1 VSDTVYTRRPS
12 KPSEVHVAALPLL
25 AEPERYVACQ
35 WDLREDAPQRAW
47 WLALFRRHFPTLL
60 EEAIKE
66 AVDRGVE
73 RDGIATRA
81 AAVQQAFERY
91 LDQLAAE
98 PGRFGRLDIL
108 SICVERERVLRG
120 AGIED
125 PYRLPKT
132 RENELAMACLP
143 SVLRELDGLP
153 ERERLWRITQG
164 IFAGNIFDLGAT
176 ATADL
181 FKEGTVDFHAVRQK
195 LAPRPWLIDDAD
207 CWLDRLMSGPRH
219 QRALLFVDNA
229 GSDVILGML
238 PLARELARRGTHVIL
253 AANATPTLNDVTYH
267 ELTQLVRRIAAEDA
281 VVGDA
286 VAAGRLE
293 LISSGNGY
301 PLIELTRIAPEL
313 VELVRRQPIDLLVL
327 EGMGRAVES
336 NLDARFTC
344 DTLKI
349 AMVKDRGVAEK
360 LGGKV
365 YDLVLRFEPV

>member
-1 VSDTVYTRRPS
+1 MTHDGSASATAT
-12 KPSEVHVAALPLL
+12 LPLL
-25 AEPERYVACQ
+25 ADPEGYVACQ
-35 WDLREDAPQRAW
+35 WDLRDDAPQRAW
-47 WLALFRRHFPTLL
+47 WLGLFRRHISTLL
-60 EEAIKE
+60 DE
-66 AVDRGVE
+66 AVKEGIDRGVE
-73 RDGIATRA
+73 LADLTRRA
-81 AAVQQAFERY
+81 QKARSEFEAY
-91 LDQLAAE
+91 LDQLAE
-98 PGRFGRLDIL
+98 DPGRFGRLDIL
-108 SICVERERVLRG
+108 SICIERERVLRG
-120 AGIED
+120 AGIDD

-132 RENELAMACLP
+132 RENELAMACLS
-143 SVLRELDGLP
+143 SVLRELDALD
-153 ERERLWRITQG
+153 ELERLHRITLG

-195 LAPRPWLIDDAD
+195 LVPRPWLIDDAD
-207 CWLDRLMSGPRH
+207 AWFDRLTRGPNH

-229 GSDVILGML
+229 GSDVVLGMI

-267 ELTQLVRRIAAEDA
+267 ELSQLVRRIAAEDA
-281 VVGDA
+281 VIGKA
-286 VAAGRLE
+286 VATGRIE

-301 PLIELTRIAPEL
+301 PLIDLTRISPEL
-313 VELVRRQPIDLLVL
+313 AELVRRQPIDLLVL
-327 EGMGRAVES
+327 EGMGRAIES